1 MFYVLCEKS
10 FLNFISNLRMF
21 VMYFLDYYMFE
32 NEGSSPVADAGRIE

>member
-1 MFYVLCEKS
+1 
-10 FLNFISNLRMF
+10 MF